1 MSPQTSAFLLI
12 SLPLFWAILSWFT
25 SKKASLFSTV
35 NIEKVAIVGSITLLV
50 VSLVTGLSSS
60 MLTDEGTAAVGVI
73 LVSISPMKAIVM
85 LTVVAI
91 GTILMRF
98 SRNYLVGE
106 ACYPRFLRWMQL
118 TLSSVVITI
127 LANHLI
133 IFWAGWL
140 AVSLSLHNLLLL
152 YPERPR
158 AIIVAHKKFIL
169 ARTSECLMAGAFVL
183 LFLTFDT
190 LYIDEILYLVNEAG
204 QLGQAQSGFTNTQ
217 LTNTHLT
224 DTHLT
229 DTHFTTYAACLI
241 SAAALLKCAQL
252 PAHGWLINIVEAPT
266 PVSALLHAGVIN
278 LGGYLLLA
286 FAPLIAVSPPAQWMI
301 LVVAGLS
308 VFFSALIMTTR
319 VTIKVRLAWSTSS
332 QMGLMLIECA
342 MGLYSLALI
351 HLVAHS
357 LYKAYAFL
365 NTGSAVYETLEH
377 NISAHRAPL
386 YADWLNATFI
396 TSLVIAASFSLSS
409 YQGPASP
416 WVLMTLAFTSF
427 LAMRTANSDQTQ
439 MYILVAITIALVS
452 FYAAIKGMIQR
463 YIVPSF
469 PAPMDM
475 FSLMDLWVSALL
487 VTLFALHFA
496 MQTFASHIIVKRF
509 KQLLFAGFYLDEWFT
524 NVTLKLYPIPLRERK
539 TQGNHAASVS
549 KIGSK

>member
-12 SLPLFWAILSWFT
+12 LLPLFWAILSWFT
-25 SKKASLFSTV
+25 SKKATMFSTV
-35 NIEKVAIVGSITLLV
+35 NIEKVAIVGSITLLI

-60 MLTDEGTAAVGVI
+60 MLTDEGTAAVGVM

-106 ACYPRFLRWMQL
+106 ACYPSFLRWMQL

-127 LANHLI
+127 LANHLV

-158 AIIVAHKKFIL
+158 AIIAAHKKFIL

-183 LFLTFDT
+183 LFLAFDT
-190 LYIDEILYLVNEAG
+190 LYIDEILYLVNQPD
-204 QLGQAQSGFTNTQ
+204 QLSQTQTGFTSTQ
-217 LTNTHLT
+217 LA
-224 DTHLT
+224 
-229 DTHFTTYAACLI
+229 TYAACLI

-286 FAPLIAVSPPAQWMI
+286 FAPLVAASSEAQWML

-357 LYKAYAFL
+357 FYKAYAFL

-377 NISAHRAPL
+377 DISAHRAPL
-386 YADWLNATFI
+386 FADWLNAAFI
-396 TSLVIAASFSLSS
+396 TSLVIAASFTLSS

-416 WVLMTLAFTSF
+416 WLLMALAFTAF

-452 FYAAIKGMIQR
+452 FYATIKGVIQS
-463 YIVPSF
+463 YIVPAF
-469 PAPMDM
+469 PAPIGM
-475 FSLMDLWVSALL
+475 FSLMDIWVSALL
-487 VTLFALHFA
+487 ITLFALHCV
-496 MQTFASHIIVKRF
+496 MQTFANHIAVKRF

-524 NVTLKLYPIPLRERK
+524 KVTLKLYPITLREKQSRPS
-539 TQGNHAASVS
+539 HAASVS
-549 KIGSK
+549 KIGSQ

>member
-25 SKKASLFSTV
+25 SKKTTLFSTV
-35 NIEKVAIVGSITLLV
+35 NIEKVAIVGSITLLI

-60 MLTDEGTAAVGVI
+60 MLTDEGTAAVGVM

-98 SRNYLVGE
+98 SRNYLEGE

-158 AIIVAHKKFIL
+158 AIIAARKKFIL

-183 LFLTFDT
+183 LFLAFDT
-190 LYIDEILYLVNEAG
+190 LYIDEILYLVNEAD
-204 QLGQAQSGFTNTQ
+204 QLSQTQTGFTNTQ
-217 LTNTHLT
+217 LA
-224 DTHLT
+224 
-229 DTHFTTYAACLI
+229 TYAACLI

-286 FAPLIAVSPPAQWMI
+286 FAPLVAASSEAQWML

-308 VFFSALIMTTR
+308 VFFSALITR
-319 VTIKVRLAWSTSS
+319 RVRVVVLSS
-332 QMGLMLIECA
+332 
-342 MGLYSLALI
+342 
-351 HLVAHS
+351 
-357 LYKAYAFL
+357 F
-365 NTGSAVYETLEH
+365 H
-377 NISAHRAPL
+377 N
-386 YADWLNATFI
+386 
-396 TSLVIAASFSLSS
+396 SFS
-409 YQGPASP
+409 Q
-416 WVLMTLAFTSF
+416 
-427 LAMRTANSDQTQ
+427 TA
-439 MYILVAITIALVS
+439 
-452 FYAAIKGMIQR
+452 G
-463 YIVPSF
+463 
-469 PAPMDM
+469 
-475 FSLMDLWVSALL
+475 
-487 VTLFALHFA
+487 
-496 MQTFASHIIVKRF
+496 
-509 KQLLFAGFYLDEWFT
+509 G
-524 NVTLKLYPIPLRERK
+524 
-539 TQGNHAASVS
+539 
-549 KIGSK
+549 

>member
-25 SKKASLFSTV
+25 SKKATLFSTV
-35 NIEKVAIVGSITLLV
+35 NIEKVAIVGSITLLI
-50 VSLVTGLSSS
+50 VSLITGLSSS
-60 MLTDEGTAAVGVI
+60 MLTDEGTAAVGVM

-158 AIIVAHKKFIL
+158 AIIAAHKKFIL
-169 ARTSECLMAGAFVL
+169 ARTSECLMAGAFIL

-190 LYIDEILYLVNEAG
+190 LYIDEILYLINEAG
-204 QLGQAQSGFTNTQ
+204 QLSQAQSE
-217 LTNTHLT
+217 LTNTHL
-224 DTHLT
+224 
-229 DTHFTTYAACLI
+229 TTYAACLI

-286 FAPLIAVSPPAQWMI
+286 FAPLVAASSQAQWML

-357 LYKAYAFL
+357 FYKAYAFL

-377 NISAHRAPL
+377 DISAHRAPL
-386 YADWLNATFI
+386 YADWLNAAFI
-396 TSLVIAASFSLSS
+396 TSLIIAASFTLSS

-416 WVLMTLAFTSF
+416 WLLMALAFTAF

-452 FYAAIKGMIQR
+452 FYATIKGFIQS
-463 YIVPSF
+463 YIVPAY
-469 PAPMDM
+469 PAPIGM
-475 FSLMDLWVSALL
+475 FSLMDIWVSALL
-487 VTLFALHFA
+487 VTLFALHFV
-496 MQTFASHIIVKRF
+496 MQTFANHIAVKRF

-524 NVTLKLYPIPLRERK
+524 KITLKLHPITLREKQSRPS
-539 TQGNHAASVS
+539 HAASVS
-549 KIGSK
+549 KIGSQ

>member
-25 SKKASLFSTV
+25 SKKATLFSTV
-35 NIEKVAIVGSITLLV
+35 NIEKVAIVGSITLLI

-60 MLTDEGTAAVGVI
+60 MLTDEGTTAVGVM

-158 AIIVAHKKFIL
+158 AIIAAHKKFIL
-169 ARTSECLMAGAFVL
+169 ARTSECLMAGAFIL
-183 LFLTFDT
+183 LFLAFDT
-190 LYIDEILYLVNEAG
+190 LYIDEILYLVNQPD
-204 QLGQAQSGFTNTQ
+204 QLSQSQTVFTNTQ
-217 LTNTHLT
+217 LA
-224 DTHLT
+224 
-229 DTHFTTYAACLI
+229 TYAACLI

-286 FAPLIAVSPPAQWMI
+286 FAPLVAASSQAQWML

-357 LYKAYAFL
+357 FYKAYAFL

-377 NISAHRAPL
+377 DISAHRAPL
-386 YADWLNATFI
+386 YADWLNAAFI
-396 TSLVIAASFSLSS
+396 TSLVIAASFTLSS

-416 WVLMTLAFTSF
+416 WLLMALALTAF

-452 FYAAIKGMIQR
+452 FYATIKGIIQS
-463 YIVPSF
+463 YIVPAY
-469 PAPMDM
+469 PAPIDM
-475 FSLMDLWVSALL
+475 FSLMDIWVSALL
-487 VTLFALHFA
+487 ITLFALHFV
-496 MQTFASHIIVKRF
+496 MQTFANHIAVKRF

-524 NVTLKLYPIPLRERK
+524 KITLKLHPITLREKQSRPS
-539 TQGNHAASVS
+539 HAASVS
-549 KIGSK
+549 KIGSQ

>member
-25 SKKASLFSTV
+25 SKKTTLFSTV
-35 NIEKVAIVGSITLLV
+35 NIEKVAIVGSITLLI

-60 MLTDEGTAAVGVI
+60 MLTDEGTAAVGVM

-98 SRNYLVGE
+98 SRNYLEGE

-158 AIIVAHKKFIL
+158 AIIAAHKKFIL

-183 LFLTFDT
+183 LFLAFDT
-190 LYIDEILYLVNEAG
+190 LYIDEILYLVNEAD
-204 QLGQAQSGFTNTQ
+204 QLSQTQTGFTNTQ
-217 LTNTHLT
+217 LA
-224 DTHLT
+224 
-229 DTHFTTYAACLI
+229 TYAACLI

-286 FAPLIAVSPPAQWMI
+286 FAPLVAASSEAQWML

-357 LYKAYAFL
+357 FYKAYAFL

-377 NISAHRAPL
+377 DISAHRPPL
-386 YADWLNATFI
+386 FADWLNAAFI
-396 TSLVIAASFSLSS
+396 TSLVIAASFRLSS

-416 WVLMTLAFTSF
+416 WLLMALAFTAF

-439 MYILVAITIALVS
+439 MYILVTITIALVS
-452 FYAAIKGMIQR
+452 FYATIKGVIQS
-463 YIVPSF
+463 YIVPAF
-469 PAPMDM
+469 PAPIGI
-475 FSLMDLWVSALL
+475 FSLMDIWVSALL
-487 VTLFALHFA
+487 VTLFALHFI
-496 MQTFASHIIVKRF
+496 MQTFANHIAVKRF

-524 NVTLKLYPIPLRERK
+524 KVTLKLYPIPLREKQSRPS
-539 TQGNHAASVS
+539 HAASVS
-549 KIGSK
+549 KIGSQ

>member
-1 MSPQTSAFLLI
+1 MSSYTSALLLI
-12 SLPLFWAILSWFT
+12 SLPLFWTILSWFI
-25 SKKASLFSTV
+25 SPKRHFFSTFS
-35 NIEKVAIVGSITLLV
+35 IEKIAILGSVFLLV
-50 VSLVTGLSSS
+50 VSLFVGFSTPIN
-60 MLTDEGTAAVGVI
+60 TDVGVM
-73 LVSISPMKAIVM
+73 LVSISPMKAIVIF
-85 LTVVAI
+85 TVVAI

-127 LANHLI
+127 LSNHLV

-152 YPERPR
+152 YPERSR
-158 AIIVAHKKFIL
+158 AIVAAHKKFML
-169 ARTSECLMAGAFVL
+169 ARSSELLMAAAFVL

-190 LYIDEILYLVNEAG
+190 LYIDEITHQLNNYTLLTSQQADYVN
-204 QLGQAQSGFTNTQ
+204 
-217 LTNTHLT
+217 
-224 DTHLT
+224 
-229 DTHFTTYAACLI
+229 YAACLI
-241 SAAALLKCAQL
+241 AGAALLKCAQL

-286 FAPLIAVSPPAQWMI
+286 FAPLVAASSQAQWLL

-332 QMGLMLIECA
+332 QMGLMIIECA

-357 LYKAYAFL
+357 FYKAYAFL

-377 NISAHRAPL
+377 DISAHRAPL
-386 YADWLNATFI
+386 FADWLNATFI
-396 TSLVIAASFSLSS
+396 TSLIIAVCYSLSE

-416 WVLMTLAFTSF
+416 WILMALAFTAF

-439 MYILVAITIALVS
+439 MYMLIAISIALISVYG
-452 FYAAIKGMIQR
+452 FVKGVTQH
-463 YIVPSF
+463 YITSAYP
-469 PAPMDM
+469 PPIDM
-475 FSLMDLWVSALL
+475 FSIMDLWISGLL
-487 VTLFALHFA
+487 VTLFGLHVA
-496 MQTFASHIIVKRF
+496 MQTFAQHRLVKRF

-524 NVTLKLYPIPLRERK
+524 KITLKIHPITLRSTESK
-539 TQGNHAASVS
+539 PNHVASVS

>member
-25 SKKASLFSTV
+25 SKKTTLFSTV
-35 NIEKVAIVGSITLLV
+35 NIEKVAIVGSITLLI

-60 MLTDEGTAAVGVI
+60 MLTDEGTAAVGVM

-98 SRNYLVGE
+98 SRNYLEGE

-158 AIIVAHKKFIL
+158 AIIAAHKKFIL

-183 LFLTFDT
+183 LFIAFDT
-190 LYIDEILYLVNEAG
+190 LYIDEILYLVNQAD
-204 QLGQAQSGFTNTQ
+204 QLSQTQTVFTNTQ
-217 LTNTHLT
+217 LAK
-224 DTHLT
+224 
-229 DTHFTTYAACLI
+229 YAACLI

-286 FAPLIAVSPPAQWMI
+286 FAPLVAASSEAQWML

-357 LYKAYAFL
+357 FYKAYAFL
-365 NTGSAVYETLEH
+365 NSGSAVYETLEH
-377 NISAHRAPL
+377 DISAHRPPL
-386 YADWLNATFI
+386 FADWLNAAFI
-396 TSLVIAASFSLSS
+396 TSLVIAASFRLSS

-416 WVLMTLAFTSF
+416 WLLMALAFTAF

-439 MYILVAITIALVS
+439 MYILVTITIALVS
-452 FYAAIKGMIQR
+452 FYATIKGVIQS
-463 YIVPSF
+463 YIVPAF
-469 PAPMDM
+469 PAPIGI
-475 FSLMDLWVSALL
+475 FSLMDIWVSALL
-487 VTLFALHFA
+487 VTLFALHFI
-496 MQTFASHIIVKRF
+496 MQTFANHIAVKRF

-524 NVTLKLYPIPLRERK
+524 KVTLKLYPIPLREKQSRPS
-539 TQGNHAASVS
+539 HAASVS
-549 KIGSK
+549 KIGSQ

>member
-25 SKKASLFSTV
+25 SKKATLFSTV
-35 NIEKVAIVGSITLLV
+35 NIEKVAIVGSITLLI

-60 MLTDEGTAAVGVI
+60 MLTDEGTTAVGVM

-158 AIIVAHKKFIL
+158 AIIAAHKKFIL
-169 ARTSECLMAGAFVL
+169 ARTSECLMAGAFIL

-190 LYIDEILYLVNEAG
+190 LYIDEILYLINEAG
-204 QLGQAQSGFTNTQ
+204 QLSQAQSE
-217 LTNTHLT
+217 LTNTHL
-224 DTHLT
+224 
-229 DTHFTTYAACLI
+229 TTYAACLI

-286 FAPLIAVSPPAQWMI
+286 FAPLVAASSQAQWML

-357 LYKAYAFL
+357 FYKAYAFL

-377 NISAHRAPL
+377 DISAHRAPL
-386 YADWLNATFI
+386 YADWLNAAFI
-396 TSLVIAASFSLSS
+396 TSLIIAASFTLSS

-416 WVLMTLAFTSF
+416 WLLMALAFTAF

-452 FYAAIKGMIQR
+452 FYATIKGFIQS
-463 YIVPSF
+463 YIVPAY
-469 PAPMDM
+469 PAPIGM
-475 FSLMDLWVSALL
+475 FSLMDIWVSALL
-487 VTLFALHFA
+487 VTLFALHFV
-496 MQTFASHIIVKRF
+496 MQTFANHIAVKRF

-524 NVTLKLYPIPLRERK
+524 KITLKLHPITLREKQSRPS
-539 TQGNHAASVS
+539 HAASVS
-549 KIGSK
+549 KIGSQ

>member
-25 SKKASLFSTV
+25 SKKTTLFSTV
-35 NIEKVAIVGSITLLV
+35 NIEKVAIVGSITLLI

-60 MLTDEGTAAVGVI
+60 MLTDEGTAAVGVM

-98 SRNYLVGE
+98 SRNYLEGE

-158 AIIVAHKKFIL
+158 AIIAAHKKFIL

-183 LFLTFDT
+183 LFLAFDT
-190 LYIDEILYLVNEAG
+190 LYIDEILYLVNEAD
-204 QLGQAQSGFTNTQ
+204 QLSQTQTGFTNTQ
-217 LTNTHLT
+217 LA
-224 DTHLT
+224 
-229 DTHFTTYAACLI
+229 TYAACLI

-286 FAPLIAVSPPAQWMI
+286 FAPLVAASSEAQWML

-357 LYKAYAFL
+357 FYKAYAFL

-377 NISAHRAPL
+377 DISAHRPPL
-386 YADWLNATFI
+386 FADWLNAAFI
-396 TSLVIAASFSLSS
+396 TSLVIAASFTLSS

-416 WVLMTLAFTSF
+416 WLLMALAFTAF

-452 FYAAIKGMIQR
+452 FYATIKGVIQS
-463 YIVPSF
+463 YIVPAF
-469 PAPMDM
+469 PAPIGM
-475 FSLMDLWVSALL
+475 FSLMDIWVSALL
-487 VTLFALHFA
+487 VTLFALHFI
-496 MQTFASHIIVKRF
+496 MQTFANHIAVKRF

-524 NVTLKLYPIPLRERK
+524 KVTLKLYPITLREKQSRPS
-539 TQGNHAASVS
+539 HAASVS
-549 KIGSK
+549 KIGSQ

>member
-12 SLPLFWAILSWFT
+12 SLPLFWATLSWLT
-25 SKKASLFSTV
+25 GKKNTLFSTM
-35 NIEKVAIVGSITLLV
+35 NIERVAIVGSVTLLIA
-50 VSLVTGLSSS
+50 SLATGLSSTIS
-60 MLTDEGTAAVGVI
+60 TESGAAEVGVM

-106 ACYPRFLRWMQL
+106 TCYPRFLRWMQL

-158 AIIVAHKKFIL
+158 AIIAAHKKFIL
-169 ARTSECLMAGAFVL
+169 ARTSECLIAGAFVL
-183 LFLTFDT
+183 LFLAFDT
-190 LYIDEILYLVNEAG
+190 LYIDEILYLVKQPIALT
-204 QLGQAQSGFTNTQ
+204 QTQSGFTNTQ
-217 LTNTHLT
+217 LTNTHL
-224 DTHLT
+224 
-229 DTHFTTYAACLI
+229 TTYAACLI

-278 LGGYLLLA
+278 LGGYLLLT
-286 FAPLIAVSPPAQWMI
+286 FAPVVAASSQAQWI
-301 LVVAGLS
+301 LLVVAGLS

-357 LYKAYAFL
+357 FYKAYAFL

-377 NISAHRAPL
+377 DISAHRAPS
-386 YADWLNATFI
+386 YTNWLNAVFI
-396 TSLVIAASFSLSS
+396 AFLVVAASFFFSS
-409 YQGPASP
+409 YHGPVSP
-416 WVLMTLAFTSF
+416 WLLMALAFTSF
-427 LAMRTANSDQTQ
+427 VAMRTAYSDRTQ
-439 MYILVAITIALVS
+439 IYILIAITIALVS
-452 FYAAIKGMIQR
+452 FYAVVKEVVER
-463 YIVPSF
+463 YIVPTY
-469 PAPMDM
+469 PAPIPM
-475 FSLMDLWVSALL
+475 FSLMDIWIAALL
-487 VTLFALHFA
+487 IILFMLHFV
-496 MQTFASHIIVKRF
+496 MQKFANHMAIKRF

-524 NVTLKLYPIPLRERK
+524 KITLKLYPITLREKESRGK
-539 TQGNHAASVS
+539 YVATVS
-549 KIGSK
+549 KIGSKL

>member
-12 SLPLFWAILSWFT
+12 SLPLFWAILSWFS
-25 SKKASLFSTV
+25 SKKATLFSTV
-35 NIEKVAIVGSITLLV
+35 NIEEVAIVGSITLLV

-60 MLTDEGTAAVGVI
+60 MLTDEGTTAVGVM

-158 AIIVAHKKFIL
+158 AIIAAHKKFIL

-190 LYIDEILYLVNEAG
+190 LYIDEILYLVNEAS
-204 QLGQAQSGFTNTQ
+204 QLSQSQSTFTNTQ

-224 DTHLT
+224 NTHL
-229 DTHFTTYAACLI
+229 TTYAACLI

-286 FAPLIAVSPPAQWMI
+286 FAPLIAVSPPAQWM
-301 LVVAGLS
+301 LLAVAGLS

-357 LYKAYAFL
+357 FYKAYAFL

-386 YADWLNATFI
+386 YADWLNAAFI
-396 TSLVIAASFSLSS
+396 TSLTIAASFSLSS

-416 WVLMTLAFTSF
+416 WVLMALAFTSF

-452 FYAAIKGMIQR
+452 FYATIKGIIQS
-463 YIVPSF
+463 YIVPAY
-469 PAPMDM
+469 PAPIGM
-475 FSLMDLWVSALL
+475 FSLMDIWVSALL

-496 MQTFASHIIVKRF
+496 MQTFASHILVKRF

-524 NVTLKLYPIPLRERK
+524 KVTLKLYPIPLRERK
-539 TQGNHAASVS
+539 TQGNHVASVS

>member
-25 SKKASLFSTV
+25 SKKATLFSTV
-35 NIEKVAIVGSITLLV
+35 NIEKIAIVGSITLLI

-60 MLTDEGTAAVGVI
+60 MLTEEGTTAVGVM

-158 AIIVAHKKFIL
+158 AIIAAHKKFIL

-183 LFLTFDT
+183 LFLAFDT
-190 LYIDEILYLVNEAG
+190 LYIDEILYLVN
-204 QLGQAQSGFTNTQ
+204 QPSSIIQTQSG
-217 LTNTHLT
+217 LTNAEL
-224 DTHLT
+224 
-229 DTHFTTYAACLI
+229 TTYAACLI

-286 FAPLIAVSPPAQWMI
+286 FAPLVAASSQAQWML

-357 LYKAYAFL
+357 FYKAYAFL

-377 NISAHRAPL
+377 DISAHRAPL
-386 YADWLNATFI
+386 YADWLNAAFI
-396 TSLVIAASFSLSS
+396 TSLVIAASFTLSG

-416 WVLMTLAFTSF
+416 WLLMALAFTAF

-452 FYAAIKGMIQR
+452 IYATIKGLIQS
-463 YIVPSF
+463 YIVPAY
-469 PAPMDM
+469 PAPVGM
-475 FSLMDLWVSALL
+475 FSLMDIWVSALL
-487 VTLFALHFA
+487 ITLFALHFV
-496 MQTFASHIIVKRF
+496 MQTFANHIAVKRF

-524 NVTLKLYPIPLRERK
+524 KITLKLHPITLREKQSRPS
-539 TQGNHAASVS
+539 HAASVS
-549 KIGSK
+549 KIGSQ

>member
-25 SKKASLFSTV
+25 SKKTTLFSTV
-35 NIEKVAIVGSITLLV
+35 NIEKVAIVGSITLLI

-60 MLTDEGTAAVGVI
+60 MLTDEGTAAVGVM

-98 SRNYLVGE
+98 SRNYLEGE

-158 AIIVAHKKFIL
+158 AIIAAHKKFIL

-183 LFLTFDT
+183 LFLAFDT
-190 LYIDEILYLVNEAG
+190 LYIDEILYLVNEAD
-204 QLGQAQSGFTNTQ
+204 QLSQTQTGFTNTQ
-217 LTNTHLT
+217 LA
-224 DTHLT
+224 
-229 DTHFTTYAACLI
+229 TYAACLI

-286 FAPLIAVSPPAQWMI
+286 FAPLVAASSEAQWML

-357 LYKAYAFL
+357 FYKAYAFL

-377 NISAHRAPL
+377 DISAHRPPL
-386 YADWLNATFI
+386 FADWLNAAFI
-396 TSLVIAASFSLSS
+396 TSLVIAASFTLSS

-416 WVLMTLAFTSF
+416 WLLMALAFTAF

-452 FYAAIKGMIQR
+452 FYATIKGVIQS
-463 YIVPSF
+463 YIVPAF
-469 PAPMDM
+469 PAPIGI
-475 FSLMDLWVSALL
+475 FSLMDIWVSALL
-487 VTLFALHFA
+487 VTLFALHFI
-496 MQTFASHIIVKRF
+496 MQTFANHIAVKRF

-524 NVTLKLYPIPLRERK
+524 KVTLKLYPITLREKQSRPS
-539 TQGNHAASVS
+539 HAASVS
-549 KIGSK
+549 KIGSQ

>member
-12 SLPLFWAILSWFT
+12 SLPLFWTVLSWFT
-25 SKKASLFSTV
+25 GKKATLFSTM
-35 NIEKVAIVGSITLLV
+35 NIEKVAIVGSITLLI
-50 VSLVTGLSSS
+50 VSLATGLSSS
-60 MLTDEGTAAVGVI
+60 MLTEAAATETGVM
-73 LVSISPMKAIVM
+73 LVSISPIKAIVM

-106 ACYPRFLRWMQL
+106 ACYPQFLRWMQL

-127 LANHLI
+127 LANHLV

-158 AIIVAHKKFIL
+158 AIIAAHKKFIL
-169 ARTSECLMAGAFVL
+169 ARTSECLMAVAFVL
-183 LFLTFDT
+183 LFLAFDT
-190 LYIDEILYLVNEAG
+190 LYIDEILYLVN
-204 QLGQAQSGFTNTQ
+204 QPSSLTLSQSELTNTQ
-217 LTNTHLT
+217 LSNAHL
-224 DTHLT
+224 
-229 DTHFTTYAACLI
+229 TTYAACLI

-286 FAPLIAVSPPAQWMI
+286 FAPLIAASSQAQWLL

-319 VTIKVRLAWSTSS
+319 VTVKVRLAWSTSS

-342 MGLYSLALI
+342 LGLYSLALI

-357 LYKAYAFL
+357 FYKAYAFL
-365 NTGSAVYETLEH
+365 NTGSTVYETLEH
-377 NISAHRAPL
+377 DISAHRAPL
-386 YADWLNATFI
+386 YADWLNAAFI

-416 WVLMTLAFTSF
+416 WVLMALAFTSF

-452 FYAAIKGMIQR
+452 FYATIKGLIQS

-469 PAPMDM
+469 PTSVGM
-475 FSLMDLWVSALL
+475 FSLMDIWVSALL
-487 VTLFALHFA
+487 VTLFALHFV

-524 NVTLKLYPIPLRERK
+524 KVTLMLYPIPLRERK
-539 TQGNHAASVS
+539 THGNHVASVS